1 MIVEATNTTMPQAEA
16 SSPTKVDASVDT
28 IGIKTESNMDASG
41 DAKASSSPRSRR
53 GRTGPFVPYA
63 VLLQRHEEAQKNKKI
78 LATKV
83 TGTVKWFSL
92 RSHYGFIS
100 RDDEQGDVFVH
111 QMSIVKSRMRKV
123 YLRSLVHNEKVE
135 FDVVE
140 GKNGPEAANVTGPE
154 GADVT
159 GVYVIQ
165 IRPRFTSSRRFNGR
179 RNTSR
184 NSDTKSNGDVSEPS
198 HKSRRNRRKTAPS
211 SDAKS
216 SGKTTDLKSVEKDI
230 VDNIGKLQIGA

>member
-1 MIVEATNTTMPQAEA
+1 MTVIEASNPAAAVEAPAP
-16 SSPTKVDASVDT
+16 PTKVDASVDT
-28 IGIKTESNMDASG
+28 SIDAGG
-41 DAKASSSPRSRR
+41 DAKASSSPRGRR
-53 GRTGPFVPYA
+53 ARSGPFVPYA
-63 VLLQRHEEAQKNKKI
+63 VLLQRHEEAQKSKKV
-78 LATKV
+78 LATQV

-100 RDDEQGDVFVH
+100 RDDEEGDVFVH

-165 IRPRFTSSRRFNGR
+165 IRPRFASSRRFNGR

-184 NSDTKSNGDVSEPS
+184 NSDTKSSADTSEPPQ
-198 HKSRRNRRKTAPS
+198 KPRRNRRKTAPS
-211 SDAKS
+211 SDAKPAA
-216 SGKTTDLKSVEKDI
+216 GKTDHKSIEKDM
-230 VDNIGKLQIGA
+230 VDNIGKLQIGV